1 MLASLSF
8 ATVTEL
14 TGRFGVFPRIICL
27 GCTSA
32 LPATMKDL
40 IASKAT
46 AWCRWIVRLLW
57 RYLTT
62 KIKCAI
68 KVVLQAAE
76 DSPITQ
82 KHAIHNS
89 NTARTRW
96 RKSLASL
103 KRSLRRGVTKQ
114 TNTKVSEEQLNEWE
128 LV

>member
-14 TGRFGVFPRIICL
+14 TGRFGVFPRIIRL

-57 RYLTT
+57 
-62 KIKCAI
+62 
-68 KVVLQAAE
+68 
-76 DSPITQ
+76 
-82 KHAIHNS
+82 
-89 NTARTRW
+89 
-96 RKSLASL
+96 
-103 KRSLRRGVTKQ
+103 
-114 TNTKVSEEQLNEWE
+114 
-128 LV
+128 